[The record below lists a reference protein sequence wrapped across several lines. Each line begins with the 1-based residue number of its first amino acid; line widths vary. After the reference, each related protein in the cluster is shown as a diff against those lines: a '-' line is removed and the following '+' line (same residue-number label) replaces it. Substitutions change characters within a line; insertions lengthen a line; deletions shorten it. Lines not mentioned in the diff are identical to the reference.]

1 MSDLDK
7 LEQTWRD
14 LEAKAQ
20 RIMADKDEAIAKV
33 RERYADKQR
42 QANQDAADAQKAYL
56 DADAAAALLDRPDG
70 ADVAAA
76 LGLTLP
82 E

>member
-20 RIMADKDEAIAKV
+20 QIMADKDEAIAKV

-42 QANQDAADAQKAYL
+42 QANQA
-56 DADAAAALLDRPDG
+56 P
-70 ADVAAA
+70 
-76 LGLTLP
+76 LTLRRP
-82 E
+82 TSTPMQQQPCWIAPMGQTSPPHWG